1 MQPCVEPRGAARY
14 LGPMR
19 MLRLAL
25 CLALLAGPASAWA
38 QQNVIV
44 VPRDAQVVVPARGA
58 VAPARTLPPAPA
70 RAEALPTAPAGPPTV
85 LAPGA
90 VGLAPVA
97 GIALPLI
104 AGAIFAGTLPGSG
117 GGGSAPSRT
126 R

>member
-1 MQPCVEPRGAARY
+1 MKP
-14 LGPMR
+14 
-19 MLRLAL
+19 LRLAL
-25 CLALLAGPASAWA
+25 CLALLAGPAAA

-44 VPRDAQVVVPARGA
+44 VPRDAPMVVAPRGA
-58 VAPARTLPPAPA
+58 VPPARTAPA
-70 RAEALPTAPAGPPTV
+70 AAVRPAAPPGQPTV

-104 AGAIFAGTLPGSG
+104 ATAILGGTLAGSRG
-117 GGGSAPSRT
+117 GGAPAQT